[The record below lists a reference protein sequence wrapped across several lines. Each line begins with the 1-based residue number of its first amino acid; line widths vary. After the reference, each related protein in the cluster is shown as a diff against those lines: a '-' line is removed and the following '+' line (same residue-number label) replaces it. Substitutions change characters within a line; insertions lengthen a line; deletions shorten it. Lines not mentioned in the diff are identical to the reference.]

1 MQKKYSLT
9 ALLIFFSSMIFA
21 QDWSDFKKGI
31 EKVTNT
37 NTNSTSAS
45 SFTENEAVQAIK
57 EALNKGILNG
67 VDKVSVVNGYLKN
80 DLIKIPF
87 PENARKVE
95 STLRGIGLG
104 SQVDKMIETL
114 NHAAENAAKEAV
126 PVFVSAI
133 KQMTVKDAISI
144 INNKQQ
150 DAATQ
155 FLQRTTT
162 EQLVIAFKP
171 SIKIALDKL
180 NATKYWSDIM
190 TQYNRIPFLEKVET
204 DLPDYVTRKA
214 ISGLFVMVAQEEA
227 KIRRDPGARTTEMLK
242 KVFGNVKL

>member
-1 MQKKYSLT
+1 MRKNYFIT
-9 ALLIFFSSMIFA
+9 AMLIFSSSLIFA
-21 QDWSDFKKGI
+21 QGWSDFKKGI
-31 EKVTNT
+31 EKVTST
-37 NTNSTSAS
+37 NTSNAS

-57 EALNKGILNG
+57 EALNNGILKG
-67 VDKVSVVNGYLKN
+67 VDKVSVVDGFLKN

-104 SQVDKMIETL
+104 SQVDKMIETI

-126 PVFVSAI
+126 PIFVSGI

-144 INNKQQ
+144 VNNKQP

-171 SIKIALDKL
+171 SIKTALDKL

-190 TQYNRIPFLEKVET
+190 SQYNRIPFLEKVET

-227 KIRRDPGARTTEMLK
+227 KIRKDPGARTTEMLK
-242 KVFGNVKL
+242 KVFGSVK